1 MRILPEGVPRIDAIT
16 VDPRVVA
23 VTAAVSL
30 LTGVAFGL
38 VPALQASRPDLVGSL
53 KEGDRGASR
62 AAGASLRR
70 ALIVGE
76 LALTMVLLVG
86 AGLLLQSFVRLQD
99 TDPGFR
105 ADSVTAIDLPLPQ
118 GRYPDSAAQAAFY
131 GRVLEAV
138 TSAPGVHDA
147 AVGFP
152 GPFKGG
158 NAHGSFF
165 IEGRTDASRADRPG
179 ASLAFVSPGYFQTLR
194 IPLES
199 GRAFDDHDDAQAPA
213 VVIVNRALGRRY
225 WPGEDP
231 VGRHLRFDEGDPWME
246 VVGVVGDTRAMGL
259 GASPAPVMYIPYRQ
273 FALPLMQL
281 LVRADAGA
289 GAVRTLVQARLHTLD
304 ADLPLGE
311 THALGDVV
319 AGQMAEPRF
328 RATLLLTF
336 AGLALVLAAVG
347 LYGLIGYTVANR
359 QREIGIRVALGAT
372 ARQVV
377 GPIVREGLT
386 LGALGI
392 AIGLAASLAATRVL
406 AAFLFGV
413 TATDPLT
420 FAGVAGLLLAVAFAA
435 SVVPAQRAL
444 KVDPV
449 TALRAE

>member
-1 MRILPEGVPRIDAIT
+1 
-16 VDPRVVA
+16 
-23 VTAAVSL
+23 
-30 LTGVAFGL
+30 
-38 VPALQASRPDLVGSL
+38 
-53 KEGDRGASR
+53 
-62 AAGASLRR
+62 
-70 ALIVGE
+70 
-76 LALTMVLLVG
+76 
-86 AGLLLQSFVRLQD
+86 
-99 TDPGFR
+99 
-105 ADSVTAIDLPLPQ
+105 
-118 GRYPDSAAQAAFY
+118 
-131 GRVLEAV
+131 
-138 TSAPGVHDA
+138 
-147 AVGFP
+147 
-152 GPFKGG
+152 
-158 NAHGSFF
+158 
-165 IEGRTDASRADRPG
+165 
-179 ASLAFVSPGYFQTLR
+179 
-194 IPLES
+194 
-199 GRAFDDHDDAQAPA
+199 
-213 VVIVNRALGRRY
+213 
-225 WPGEDP
+225 
-231 VGRHLRFDEGDPWME
+231 
-246 VVGVVGDTRAMGL
+246 MGL

-281 LVRADAGA
+281 LVRADAGP
-289 GAVRTLVQARLHTLD
+289 GAVRALVQARLHSLD

-311 THALGDVV
+311 TRALGDVV
-319 AGQMAEPRF
+319 AGQTAEPRF

-359 QREIGIRVALGAT
+359 KREIGIRVALGAT

-435 SVVPAQRAL
+435 SVVPARRAL